1 MRGFEPGDRV
11 RGGRADQSGTCQ
23 LWPLLHLH
31 LQQGGQHGVERQL
44 HGAAHLARDKQA
56 VWERV
61 AVHGCSQQCS
71 FWRPMPWYKFCTF
84 VCVPFLTFEYHGT
97 DTTHLFNLVHFRH
110 VEVCGSALHMRPR
123 TDSDPSHNSKASSTL
138 APRPVRNSVTIL
150 DT

>member
-1 MRGFEPGDRV
+1 M
-11 RGGRADQSGTCQ
+11 
-23 LWPLLHLH
+23 
-31 LQQGGQHGVERQL
+31 EREL

-61 AVHGCSQQCS
+61 AVHGRSQQCS
-71 FWRPMPWYKFCTF
+71 FWRPLPW
-84 VCVPFLTFEYHGT
+84 
-97 DTTHLFNLVHFRH
+97 H